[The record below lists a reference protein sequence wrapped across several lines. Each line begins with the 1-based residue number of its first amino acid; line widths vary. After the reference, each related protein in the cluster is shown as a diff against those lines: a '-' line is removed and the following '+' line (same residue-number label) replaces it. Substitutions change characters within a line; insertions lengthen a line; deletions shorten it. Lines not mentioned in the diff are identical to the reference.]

1 MQLYLNSI
9 ILVFDVV
16 LVALGDFVGF
26 AFALGLKLRVKIN
39 CKQYY
44 KKDKKESDNSGAEG
58 KIFLERSFP
67 LKLKNFFLRMLKFW
81 F

>member
-1 MQLYLNSI
+1 MQLCLDLI

-16 LVALGDFVGF
+16 LVALGDFIGF
-26 AFALGLKLRVKIN
+26 AFAFSLKLRVEIK
-39 CKQYY
+39 CKKYY
-44 KKDKKESDNSGAEG
+44 KTDKKEPEDSGAEG

-67 LKLKNFFLRMLKFW
+67 LKLIKFFLRMLKFC